1 MFFFSSL
8 KQFSINNTVLV
19 LLRVCNYATKIT
31 TETGSAIP
39 VLRRPGGY
47 AQNIGAAG
55 KAYETTV
62 ADFLNTKLAPRFI
75 AKIKGDSYPVDL
87 SITKKEDSKVVAN
100 VELKHSDPYNYG
112 SCNLWF
118 FGVGQG
124 YGITPNS
131 KAPEAQL
138 AP

>member
-1 MFFFSSL
+1 MSFFFPL
-8 KQFSINNTVLV
+8 KQFSINNIVPV

-39 VLRRPGGY
+39 VPRRPGGY
-47 AQNIGAAG
+47 AQNMGAAG
-55 KAYETTV
+55 KAYEDTV

-75 AKIKGDSYPVDL
+75 AKIKSESHPADL
-87 SITKKEDSKVVAN
+87 SITKKEDPKVIAK

-112 SCNLWF
+112 SCNLWYF
-118 FGVGQG
+118 SEQLGF
-124 YGITPNS
+124 GITPNS
-131 KAPEAQL
+131 KAPKAQL

>member
-1 MFFFSSL
+1 MSFFPSL
-8 KQFSINNTVLV
+8 KQFSTNNTVLV

-39 VLRRPGGY
+39 VPRRPSGY

-62 ADFLNTKLAPRFI
+62 ADFLNTRLAPRFI
-75 AKIKGDSYPVDL
+75 AKIKRDSYPVDL